1 MQVLV
6 IENFPGAPAGLFG
19 AWLERAH
26 GARLSV
32 VSPEALPASA
42 EADLV
47 VTLGSPSGAWED
59 IPWVHAQRRFVQ
71 DTLASGTPVV
81 GICFGAQ
88 LLATA
93 IGGRAAPMGDR
104 TFVGW
109 HANEEVADPVWRGP
123 WVRWHGD
130 HLEVPEGT
138 AVLARDKG
146 TVQAFH
152 HVAPSGAN
160 AVGVQFHP
168 EAGPE
173 EACLWATKTP
183 DMLARAGATPEAI
196 AAQGAAL
203 RDHAAA
209 LDALFT
215 EMLRRAGLPPSR
227 KEPRP

>member
-1 MQVLV
+1 MKVLV
-6 IENFPGAPAGLFG
+6 IENYPAAHAGLFG
-19 AWLERAH
+19 DWLRRR
-26 GARLSV
+26 GATLTTV
-32 VSPEALPASA
+32 GNDTLPDRA

-47 VTLGSPSGAWED
+47 VTLGSPNGAWED
-59 IPWVHAQRRFVQ
+59 LPWVHAQRDFVQ
-71 DTLASGTPVV
+71 RALAAGTPVV

-93 IGGRAAPMGDR
+93 IGGRAQPMGDR

-123 WVRWHGD
+123 WVRWHAD

-138 AVLARDKG
+138 EVLARDRG

-152 HVAPSGAN
+152 HTTPTGTH

-168 EAGPE
+168 EISVETANDFSH
-173 EACLWATKTP
+173 KTP
-183 DMLARAGATPEAI
+183 AMLAAAGVTPDDVARGGEAVRAELDAK
-196 AAQGAAL
+196 
-203 RDHAAA
+203 

-215 EMLRRAGLPPSR
+215 EMLRRAGVSPKL
-227 KEPRP
+227 